1 MVKDKSET
9 VQPRMKPWYR
19 SVKKAIGTA
28 FLANGLGMGWFTFF
42 RENPNDVIALISLI
56 LGTGITLLGI
66 KMAGGLIAH
75 RNDQ

>member
-1 MVKDKSET
+1 MADRPPVKPFY
-9 VQPRMKPWYR
+9 Q
-19 SVKKAIGTA
+19 SVKKVTGVV
-28 FLANGLGMGWFTFF
+28 FLVNGLGMGWFTFF

-75 RNDQ
+75 RNDP